1 MKLRPAVLTMMAL
14 ALGSAGAQ
22 GNGKPDSAA
31 KPAAARV
38 IVPAYRNR
46 VVGVFDGQ
54 TFQPVEGVEVSDMM
68 GGNKSLTSSTGNVS
82 LFFLPEGA
90 SLVRLRKLGYESQT
104 FLVTI
109 APQDSSPITIVMAR
123 VTELQTIVT
132 TDSTPRYR
140 SPGLQGFQERMKAG
154 AGYFV
159 DGAELRKREDQK
171 LADVI
176 TAKVPGINMLRV
188 GGNSTYLTSQRITGT
203 GGTCYPDVYLDG
215 TLLAK
220 QPDPRQRRITG
231 VDLSQFDVASL
242 GAIEF
247 YQGGATL
254 PPEYNGTGSG
264 CGALLLWTREK

>member
-1 MKLRPAVLTMMAL
+1 MNRPMLLTLLASAL
-14 ALGSAGAQ
+14 LSAPAGGQ
-22 GNGKPDSAA
+22 GNPKPDTLA

-46 VVGVFDGQ
+46 IVGVFDGQ

-68 GGNKSLTSSTGNVS
+68 GGNKSLTSNTGNVS

-90 SLVRLRKLGYESQT
+90 SLVRIRKLGYESQT

-109 APQDSSPITIVMAR
+109 APQDSSSITIVLAR
-123 VTELQTIVT
+123 VTELQAIVT

-140 SPGLQGFQERMKAG
+140 SAGLQGFQERMKAG

-176 TAKVPGINMLRV
+176 TARVPGINMLRV
-188 GGNSTYLTSQRITGT
+188 GGNSTYLTSQRIGI

-242 GAIEF
+242 GAVEF